1 MKNFAYRDAES
12 AKRPND
18 LNQAIQST
26 TVVATNEW
34 KYHADLQLQLD
45 ENLPLSALQC
55 RRDQSSSFKS

>member
-12 AKRPND
+12 AKKPND

-34 KYHADLQLQLD
+34 KYHAELNLELD
-45 ENLPLSALQC
+45 DSFALGAL
-55 RRDQSSSFKS
+55 